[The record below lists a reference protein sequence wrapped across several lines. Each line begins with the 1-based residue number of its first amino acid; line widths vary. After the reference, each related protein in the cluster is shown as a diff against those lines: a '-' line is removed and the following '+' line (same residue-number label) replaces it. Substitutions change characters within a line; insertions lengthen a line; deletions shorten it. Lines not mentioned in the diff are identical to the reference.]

1 MTVPPDRKSDGETD
15 PGIGERKPSSLIER
29 TKDLEKK
36 YSGKASTLLSAEDDA
51 GTVEYLPLDISRS
64 VAVPKPFTRIGLFG
78 LPARAS
84 IKDVD
89 YAKELKRKWVLG
101 QDISTQF
108 HKATSWGPPLDTYD
122 EDVLYALMEL
132 TWYKRITAPRGR
144 LPAKRPRLVAVD
156 KGTAPIETGLNE
168 IASVVVGEI
177 TAYEINSFLG
187 KSCSGDALKRTRFA
201 ILKLALTSLM
211 FEDEKMGTYGV
222 FHLLSFVGAKDA
234 SGSVLI
240 QWDPTI
246 VAMRENPQMRVY
258 VDLNV
263 RRALSD
269 TGSMVHRFLSSQLSN
284 RSPHYEIG
292 LDRLQL
298 AIHLSKPVKYFKRDV
313 EENMKRC
320 VETGWLQ
327 RFDITGTGRNKP
339 FKLIVFKR
347 GHQG

>member
-1 MTVPPDRKSDGETD
+1 MTLPPDRKSDGESD
-15 PGIGERKPSSLIER
+15 PGAGERKSSGLVEQAKELER
-29 TKDLEKK
+29 K
-36 YSGKASTLLSAEDDA
+36 YGKQSRALLSAEDDV
-51 GTVEYLPLDISRS
+51 GTIEYLPLDISRS

-78 LPARAS
+78 LPARSS

-89 YAKELKRKWVLG
+89 YAKELNRKWALG
-101 QDISTQF
+101 HDISTQF

-132 TWYKRITAPRGR
+132 TWYKRITAQRGR

-156 KGTAPIETGLNE
+156 KGVAPVETGFSE
-168 IASVVVGEI
+168 IATVIVGEI

-187 KSCSGDALKRTRFA
+187 KSCSADALKRTRYA
-201 ILKLALTSLM
+201 ILKLALISVR
-211 FEDEKMGTYGV
+211 FDDEKMGTFGV
-222 FHLLSFVGAKDA
+222 FHLLSFIGAKDA
-234 SGSVLI
+234 SGSLLI
-240 QWDPTI
+240 QWDPVI

-258 VDLNV
+258 IDLNV

-292 LDRLQL
+292 LDRLQI

-347 GHQG
+347 